1 MLKNS
6 FILISLLLSS
16 LSFAG
21 QQLKLAVLVPEGT
34 TWGKSLKKLSQ
45 EVDAATAGEVSLKI
59 YYGGVAGDEPD
70 VLRKIRIGQYH
81 GGIFTGK
88 TLGEISGDVRV
99 LETPFTFFGDQKK
112 AGSVMQSLAPVA
124 NQSLKEKGFV
134 NLGFYEIG
142 LVYLVTTKKVTNLNE
157 LRGIKIWSWEGDPL
171 VNAMIQSLELVSVP
185 LALPD
190 VLSSLSTGII
200 NAAYAP
206 PLGILAL
213 QWHTKVKYLV
223 DFPSAFSMGALVVSN
238 KAWAGIK
245 PDHQKKIMEIS
256 QRLVKEA
263 NDKSISEND
272 SAREALK
279 KSGVEFVSFP
289 KEDYAK
295 ATALRAK
302 VVEKVKNKYISA
314 KTFDLMDKETKK

>member
-1 MLKNS
+1 MKL
-6 FILISLLLSS
+6 LLLSVLFMS
-16 LSFAG
+16 QFTVAAT
-21 QQLKLAVLVPEGT
+21 QLKLAVLVPEGT
-34 TWGKSLKKLSQ
+34 TWGKSLKQLAK
-45 EVDAATAGEVSLKI
+45 EVEAATAGEVKLKV

-88 TLGEISGDVRV
+88 TLGDISGDVRAM
-99 LETPFTFFGDQKK
+99 EIPFSFYGDQKK
-112 AGSVMQSLAPVA
+112 AGSVMERLAPVF
-124 NQSLKEKGFV
+124 NQSLKAKGFV

-142 LVYLVTTKKVTNLNE
+142 VVYLVTTKKVTSLNE
-157 LRGIKIWSWEGDPL
+157 LRGIKIWAWEGDEL
-171 VNAMIQSLELVSVP
+171 IKALLESLELVSVP

-223 DFPSAFSMGALVVSN
+223 DFPSAFSMGALVVSD
-238 KAWAGIK
+238 KSWSTIK
-245 PDHQKKIMEIS
+245 PEYQQKVLALAK
-256 QRLVKEA
+256 RFVKEA

-272 SAREALK
+272 AAREALK

-289 KEDYAK
+289 KEDYAR
-295 ATALRAK
+295 AASLRSNVLGK
-302 VVEKVKNKYISA
+302 LRDKYISG
-314 KTFDLMDKETKK
+314 KMIDTFDQEVKK